1 MLTRFEFATA
11 QRIVFG
17 SGAAGQAAAL
27 AAGMGRRP
35 MVVTGRD
42 VARCRWLL
50 DRLADEGLPATC
62 HAFSGEPSVE
72 EVREGA
78 RLAQAVQVDLVIAFG
93 GGSALD
99 GGKAIAALAT
109 NGGDPAPFLEGI
121 GQGKALERRP
131 LPCIAIPTTAG
142 TGSEVTRNAVLL
154 SREHGLKVSL
164 RHPWLLPQ
172 VALVDPETTLSL
184 PPEVTASTG
193 LDALTQLIEP
203 FMSIRA
209 NPLTDAICRE
219 GLGRAAPALHRAW
232 ADGRDREARE
242 AMALASLFGGL
253 ALANAGLGAVH
264 GLAAPLG
271 GLRPVPHGVA
281 CAALLPHVLDA
292 NLGKLRAGGSSGPG
306 AGRFRELARL
316 LTGAPEA
323 EPEDG
328 VAWVRE
334 LVRTLRTPRLSVY
347 GLSLDELPG
356 IAEKAA
362 QASSMQANPVK
373 LEKSELVE
381 ILARAL

>member
-203 FMSIRA
+203 FVSIRA

-232 ADGRDREARE
+232 ADGRDRAARE

-271 GLRPVPHGVA
+271 GPQARSARCRLRGPVAPCPGCQPRQAAGWRFLRPRCGTIQGTGQ
-281 CAALLPHVLDA
+281 ALDR
-292 NLGKLRAGGSSGPG
+292 GSRGGARGRRGLGPG
-306 AGRFRELARL
+306 AGQDAAD
-316 LTGAPEA
+316 APS
-323 EPEDG
+323 
-328 VAWVRE
+328 
-334 LVRTLRTPRLSVY
+334 L
-347 GLSLDELPG
+347 GLWIVIG
-356 IAEKAA
+356 
-362 QASSMQANPVK
+362 
-373 LEKSELVE
+373 
-381 ILARAL
+381 